1 MLRGPFS
8 RRELRVIE
16 ALCDAFLPSA
26 ESEWRRGT
34 GGRVAAALGALPER
48 NRRRLRRLLRL
59 LRSPIGGLV
68 LAGRP
73 AAFRTLGRDDRQ
85 AYLRALSHHRLAR
98 VRGGFEALKRLVTA
112 AYYADSDDRGCN
124 PTWPAIGYPGP
135 LNPCPDVPKPIE
147 PLRVR
152 ADTVLDCDVVI
163 VGSGAG
169 GGVVAGELASA
180 GYDVV
185 VLEKGEYVAERD
197 FDQRELGML
206 RKTYL
211 DSGLLATADLGV
223 SIFAGSCLGG
233 GTVVNY
239 TTSFRTPDHVRDEW
253 HCASGVD
260 LFVDAELTRALDAV
274 CAGFDV
280 NRDHNRPSSRDAI
293 MGRGLEALGWHVDRM
308 PRNVVGC
315 AQDDICGYC
324 GFGCVRGAK
333 RSTTTTYLQ
342 RAADRGARLVTGCSA
357 LKVVAERG
365 RAVGVLARSKDGH
378 ELRVRARVVV
388 AAAGAIHTPA
398 LLLRSGLRA
407 SVGENLRLHPVT
419 AVWGYFDEEVR
430 PWTGTLQALYSDELG
445 DLDAGYGVKFETAP
459 LHPAFSALGVAWRSA
474 DQFDDHMRRLAHA
487 SFVGFLTRD
496 RYGGRVSVDSVGEPV
511 VDYRVARY
519 DQRHVRRGVEGAAR
533 VLQAAGAN
541 AIFSSGVRSVGFRP
555 GRGGSVTDWLS
566 RVHRVGYGSNQ
577 TLYFSFHQMGTC
589 RMGRSP
595 DDSVVDGNGESHA
608 IRNLFVADASL
619 FPGAVG
625 VNPMITIAALAYCV
639 AQRVKA
645 RL

>member
-1 MLRGPFS
+1 
-8 RRELRVIE
+8 
-16 ALCDAFLPSA
+16 
-26 ESEWRRGT
+26 
-34 GGRVAAALGALPER
+34 
-48 NRRRLRRLLRL
+48 LLQ
-59 LRSPIGGLV
+59 SP
-68 LAGRP
+68 LAGVALAGHL
-73 AAFRTLGRDDRQ
+73 AAFSMLSRDDRQ
-85 AYLRALSHHRLAR
+85 AYLRALSRHRLAR

-112 AYYADSDDRGCN
+112 AYYADSDNRGRN
-124 PTWPAIGYPGP
+124 PTWAAIEYPGP
-135 LNPCPDVPKPIE
+135 LNPCPDVSKPIQ

-152 ADTVLDCDVVI
+152 ADAVLDCDVVV

-211 DSGLLATADLGV
+211 DSGLLASSDLGV

-239 TTSFRTPDHVRDEW
+239 TTSFRTPDRVRDEW
-253 HCASGVD
+253 YRTSGVQ
-260 LFVDAELTRALDAV
+260 LFVNDELTRALDAV

-280 NRDHNRPSSRDAI
+280 NRDHNRPSGRDAI
-293 MGRGLEALGWHVDRM
+293 MGRGLKALGWHVDRM

-315 AQDDICGYC
+315 TQDDVCGYC

-333 RSTTTTYLQ
+333 RSTTKTYLQ
-342 RAADRGARLVTGCSA
+342 NAADRGARIVTGCSA

-365 RAVGVLARSKDGH
+365 RAVGVLGRSKDGH
-378 ELRVRARVVV
+378 EIGVRARVVV

-398 LLLRSGLRA
+398 LLLRSGLHDG
-407 SVGENLRLHPVT
+407 VGENLRLHPVT

-430 PWTGTLQALYSDELG
+430 PWTGTLQALYSDELA

-459 LHPAFSALGVAWRSA
+459 LHPAFTALGVAWSSA

-496 RYGGRVSVDSVGEPV
+496 RYGGRVSVDRVGEPV
-511 VDYRVARY
+511 VDYQVARY

-533 VLQAAGAN
+533 VLEAAGAD
-541 AIFSSGVRSVGFRP
+541 AIFSSQIRSVGFSP
-555 GRGGSVTDWLS
+555 GRGESVADWLA
-566 RVHRVGYGSNQ
+566 RVDRVGYGSNQ

-589 RMGRSP
+589 RMGR
-595 DDSVVDGNGESHA
+595 DADASVVDGNGEAHA
-608 IRNLFVADASL
+608 MRDLFVADASL